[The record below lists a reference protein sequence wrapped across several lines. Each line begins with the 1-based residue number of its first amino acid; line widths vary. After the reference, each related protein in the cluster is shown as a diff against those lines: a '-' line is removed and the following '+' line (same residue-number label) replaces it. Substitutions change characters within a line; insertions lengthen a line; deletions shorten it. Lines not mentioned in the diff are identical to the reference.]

1 MKCQCILVL
10 TSSYLSL
17 LLNLY
22 FFFFYS
28 CFFLFIC
35 SFFSPCTSLFPFCK
49 WVRNKLLL
57 LFIPKRFIHLTQLIS
72 KISKSPLCRTLPF
85 FIPYCMAFSNTV
97 TSALVIKPLP
107 LPNVFSQ
114 IDNNFE
120 INKGDQSHMVKK
132 LNNFSGSFC

>member
-1 MKCQCILVL
+1 
-10 TSSYLSL
+10 
-17 LLNLY
+17 
-22 FFFFYS
+22 
-28 CFFLFIC
+28 
-35 SFFSPCTSLFPFCK
+35 
-49 WVRNKLLL
+49 
-57 LFIPKRFIHLTQLIS
+57 
-72 KISKSPLCRTLPF
+72 
-85 FIPYCMAFSNTV
+85 MAFSNTV